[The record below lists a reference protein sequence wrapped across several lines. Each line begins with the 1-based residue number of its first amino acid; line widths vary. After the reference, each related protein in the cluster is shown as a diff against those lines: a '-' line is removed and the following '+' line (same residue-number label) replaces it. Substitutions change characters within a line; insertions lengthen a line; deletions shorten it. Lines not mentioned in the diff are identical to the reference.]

1 MALIFISYRRA
12 DSSGY
17 AGRLY
22 DRLRAHFGEQIFRDA
37 EQLRRRDDWLS
48 PLRAAITRSD
58 VLLALIGSD
67 WLDQHDESGRRR
79 LEDGT
84 DWVRVEIATALERG
98 IVVVPVLLPG
108 ALPPLPERLPD
119 DLKPLASRPA
129 QHFSAD
135 RWEEDV
141 QGLIEYLQSGGIRR
155 DVDLIELSSCPRLRL
170 RRMLEGHRGGT
181 SGVAFAPDSFTVVSC
196 GGAPA
201 GNALR
206 TALPVEEALR
216 GDPTVRLWRAAD
228 GAPVRVLQ
236 DGNKWAIAVG
246 FSVDGNMVA
255 GGYQDGRLVLWRTS
269 DGNMLA
275 ATDAHE
281 HGLADLS
288 FSPAGDVVV
297 TGGGDGAI
305 RSWRAADGAPV
316 REIAGIGTSVTHLA
330 FSPDGSSL
338 AAVAKHKCIL
348 VRADSGAQVAR
359 IRSPLDRI
367 WQRKRI
373 RAVAFA
379 PDGRILAIGD
389 ETGAVSLWRLP
400 DAEIVATLAPE
411 ETGGEVDWTGAV
423 AFSSRGD
430 LLAVGH
436 HSGSVRFWD
445 HAAGKH
451 VAHLQA
457 ARAEVTG
464 LAFSADG
471 TMLATSSRDAT
482 VRLWGI

>member
-1 MALIFISYRRA
+1 
-12 DSSGY
+12 
-17 AGRLY
+17 
-22 DRLRAHFGEQIFRDA
+22 LRAHFGEQIFRDA
-37 EQLRRRDDWLS
+37 EHLRRSDDWLS
-48 PLRAAITRSD
+48 PLRAAITSSD

-79 LEDGT
+79 LEDGN

-98 IVVVPVLLPG
+98 IVVVPILLPG

-119 DLKPLASRPA
+119 NLKPFASCPA
-129 QHFSAD
+129 RHFSAD

-141 QGLIEYLQSGGIRR
+141 QGLIEYLQSGGIGR

-170 RRMLEGHRGGT
+170 RRTLEGHRGGT

-201 GNALR
+201 GTALR
-206 TALPVEEALR
+206 TALPIEEVLR
-216 GDPTVRLWRAAD
+216 GDPTVRLWHAAD

-236 DGNKWAIAVG
+236 DGDKSATAVS

-255 GGYQDGRLVLWRTS
+255 AGYQDGRLVLWRTS

-281 HGLADLS
+281 HWLTDLS
-288 FSPAGDVVV
+288 FSPGGDVVA

-305 RSWRAADGAPV
+305 RLWRAADGAPL
-316 REIAGIGTSVTHLA
+316 REIARIGTSVARLA
-330 FSPDGSSL
+330 FSPEGSSL

-348 VRADSGAQVAR
+348 IRADSGAQVAR

-389 ETGAVSLWRLP
+389 ETGTVSLWRLP
-400 DAEIVATLAPE
+400 NAEFVATLAPE
-411 ETGGEVDWTGAV
+411 ETGGEVDWTNTV

-430 LLAVGH
+430 LLAVGYR
-436 HSGSVRFWD
+436 SGNVRFWD
-445 HAAGKH
+445 HAAGRH
-451 VAHLQA
+451 VADLRA
-457 ARAEVTG
+457 ARAAVSG
-464 LAFSADG
+464 LAFSPDG
-471 TMLATSSRDAT
+471 TMLATSSWDAT